1 MAEWL
6 VPAGV
11 IAGFLVIA
19 VWGVVLGGFLPGS
32 HAGGQVLAVDDKTR
46 FVLVMYRLDG
56 CTYQA
61 FSVLPDKSGLESGDT
76 VSIIA
81 GRNRRQC
88 WIKRRAGHES

>member
-11 IAGFLVIA
+11 IVGFLVIA
-19 VWGVVLGGFLPGS
+19 VWGMVLGGFVP
-32 HAGGQVLAVDDKTR
+32 HRQAGGQVLAIDEKTR
-46 FVLVMYRLDG
+46 FALVLYRLDG
-56 CTYQA
+56 RTYQA
-61 FSVLPDKSGLESGDT
+61 FSVLPDRSGLESGDT

-88 WIKRRAGHES
+88 WIKRRAGV